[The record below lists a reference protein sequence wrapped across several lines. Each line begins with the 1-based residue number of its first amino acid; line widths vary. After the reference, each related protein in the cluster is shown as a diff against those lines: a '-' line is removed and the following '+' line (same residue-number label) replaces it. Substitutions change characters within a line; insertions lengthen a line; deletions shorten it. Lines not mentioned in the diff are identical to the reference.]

1 MYKLV
6 IVRHGES
13 LWNKE
18 NIFTGWI
25 DIGLSD
31 LGKEQAKQAGMIL
44 KKEGYVFDLGFTSVL
59 SRAIETL
66 EIILKEM
73 ELDIPIEKSWQ
84 LNERHYGS
92 LQGMNKDEIRNKFG
106 EEKFKQWRRSYDVQ
120 PPALIK
126 EDERYPGN
134 DEKYRQIGEISWPLT
149 ESLKDTEARVMP
161 YWNEVI
167 KPKILNN
174 QKIII
179 CAHGNSIRSLVKN
192 IENVSDEEIPNVE
205 IPLGKP
211 LVYEFDDDFNLVS
224 KFYL

>member
-18 NIFTGWI
+18 NIFTGWT

-31 LGKEQAKQAGMIL
+31 FGKEQAKQAGIIL
-44 KKEGYVFDLGFTSVL
+44 KKEGYVFDLAFTSVL

-66 EIILKEM
+66 NIILKEM
-73 ELDIPIEKSWQ
+73 VLDIPIEKSWQ
-84 LNERHYGS
+84 LNERHYGA

-106 EEKFKQWRRSYDVQ
+106 EEKFKQWRRSYDIQ
-120 PPALIK
+120 PLALTK

-134 DEKYRQIGEISWPLT
+134 DERYNQLGEINWPLT
-149 ESLKDTEARVMP
+149 ESLKDTEERVMP
-161 YWNEVI
+161 YWNKVI
-167 KPKILNN
+167 KPKILDN
-174 QKIII
+174 QKIIV
-179 CAHGNSIRSLVKN
+179 CAHGNSIRALVKN
-192 IENVSDEEIPNVE
+192 IEKVSNEEIPNVE
-205 IPLGKP
+205 IPLGQP